1 MRDSLLRLP
10 QLQKI
15 ISSTLTLLCVGFF
28 AVRAQDTEP
37 RLRATQPAHAF
48 AAQTQEPFSAPA
60 DTQSVLYR
68 GRMARRYAKTYNGTP
83 YWDSTGTAL
92 GRVMYNGRLYEEV
105 YVDVNA
111 CEQQL
116 CVRPKLTYAP
126 VNPVR
131 EELSWFTKGDRL
143 FVNMVYQGY
152 EEASEGFYEVL
163 FDGTSTLIYRVDK
176 FLTTEPGDHN
186 GKSIGYYDDDYN
198 TEFLSFYRI
207 EEAFYLLRYGQMI
220 RFHGAK
226 GLVRL
231 YPEKKKELKRFI
243 RQSGMN
249 LSNMPRVEKVLSV
262 MRRAESGSG
271 KDGPFTASLIEWRP
285 IEGDA
290 YSPSGEPSV
299 FASKY
304 KAPLSAKLPEGWF
317 EERKKPGED
326 IASQETVE
334 AMYQNKIY
342 EIGDRKLRRGN
353 TARVSGTVTDVA
365 NGEPLQDVV
374 VFDALTE
381 TYVRSN
387 SKGQYTITLP
397 IGENVL
403 NFSEMT
409 KEDLRLKVVI
419 NSSGSLDVAMNEKIT
434 QLHEA
439 MISAESRAAHRTTK
453 MGVQKVSMKTIN
465 KIPSAFGEG
474 DVLKAVL
481 TLPGVE
487 TVGEA
492 SSGFNVRGGSSDQN
506 LILFNEGT
514 IYNPSH
520 LFGVFSA
527 FNPDVVENVE
537 LYKSSI
543 PAEYGG
549 RISSVLDITGKE
561 GSREKIKGSL
571 GIGVLTSHGAIEG
584 PIGKKTTFV
593 AGLRTTYSD
602 WILDQ
607 IPESSGYSNGSAGFT
622 DANLSL
628 THRLDASNTLQLF
641 GYWSHD
647 RFAFTADTTFYY
659 ENLNV
664 AAKWKHEGEGGNS
677 FDLSA
682 GYDRYS
688 NTLKDYVNATEA
700 YKLKTVINQAFIRA
714 RFNSVI
720 GNHGLSY
727 GLDMTAYALEGGH
740 LRPYGEESLVL
751 VDDLD
756 TEYALQPSVY
766 AGDVWRLADK
776 LSLDYGIR
784 LSSFLAVDPESQFYL
799 APEFRLSGKYSFNP
813 NLSVK
818 AGVNT
823 MRQYIHLVSNTTA
836 ISPMDT
842 WKLSDPDIKPTDGWQ
857 VAGGVYWTVAGGRVD
872 LSAEGYWKNTRNYL
886 DYKSG
891 ATLTMNENLAEDLV
905 RTRGKAYGVELMA
918 HKTVGKLNGWLSYTY
933 SRSYLKEMEDR
944 GLSTIN
950 GGDWYRASYD
960 QPHVV
965 KLSGNYAFTRR
976 YSISFNLNYSTGRPI
991 TVPVGYFSY
1000 GGGYRLAYSDRNSYR
1015 IPDYFRLDLALNVDP
1030 GHYLKQFTHTSFTI
1044 GCYNV
1049 TGRKNTYSVFY
1060 TTDSGRSLK
1069 GYKVSVFASQ
1079 IPYLNINILF

>member
-1 MRDSLLRLP
+1 MKNSPLRSRLP
-10 QLQKI
+10 QIPLFLLLLIACLAAAPTSQAAIHATSPAPSRPSIADTTKPV
-15 ISSTLTLLCVGFF
+15 ST
-28 AVRAQDTEP
+28 
-37 RLRATQPAHAF
+37 
-48 AAQTQEPFSAPA
+48 PA
-60 DTQSVLYR
+60 DTSAVLFR
-68 GRMARRYAKTYNGTP
+68 GRMARRYAKIYNGTP
-83 YWDSTGTAL
+83 YWDTTGFAL

-111 CEQQL
+111 TEQEL
-116 CVRPKLTYAP
+116 CVRSKPGYAA

-131 EELSWFTKGDRL
+131 EEVSWFTKGDRL
-143 FVNMVYQGY
+143 FVNMAYQGY
-152 EEASEGFYEVL
+152 EDAAAGYYEVL
-163 FDGTSTLIYRVDK
+163 HDGGSTLLHRVDK
-176 FLTTEPGDHN
+176 AQTIEPGEHN
-186 GKSIGYYDDDYN
+186 GKSIGYYDDNYN
-198 TEFLSFYRI
+198 IEFIEYYRQM
-207 EEAFYLLRYGQMI
+207 ESFYLLRDGRMI
-220 RFHGAK
+220 RFRGMS
-226 GLVRL
+226 GLAQL
-231 YPEKKKELKRFI
+231 YPEKKRELKKFI
-243 RQSGMN
+243 RQSG
-249 LSNMPRVEKVLSV
+249 LKISNAPRVEKIAAV
-262 MRRAESGSG
+262 MRRAEGGSG
-271 KDGPFTASLIEWRP
+271 KDGRLTASLVDWKP
-285 IEGDA
+285 IDGDE
-290 YSPSGEPSV
+290 YSSSGMPSV

-304 KAPLSAKLPEGWF
+304 KQPVSGKLPEGWF
-317 EERKKPGED
+317 EERRRHD
-326 IASQETVE
+326 DDASSQETVE

-342 EIGDRKLRRGN
+342 EIGDPKLRRGSRA
-353 TARVSGTVTDVA
+353 TITGTITDAA
-365 NGEPLQDVV
+365 NGQPLQDAV
-374 VFDALTE
+374 VFDANTE
-381 TYVRSN
+381 TYVRSDA
-387 SKGQYTITLP
+387 KGRYSITLP
-397 IGENVL
+397 FGENEL
-403 NFSEMT
+403 HFSEMT
-409 KEDLRLKVVI
+409 KEELKLKVVV
-419 NSSGSLDVAMNEKIT
+419 NSSGSLDVSMNERIT
-434 QLHEA
+434 QLNEA

-453 MGVQKVSMKTIN
+453 MGVQRVSMKTIS

-527 FNPDVVENVE
+527 FNPDVVESVE

-543 PAEYGG
+543 PAEFGG

-593 AGLRTTYSD
+593 AGVRTTYSD

-622 DANLSL
+622 DVNLGI
-628 THRLDASNTLQLF
+628 THRLNASNTVQLF

-659 ENLNV
+659 ENLNI
-664 AAKWKHEGEGGNS
+664 AAKWRHEGNGGHS

-700 YKLKTVINQAFIRA
+700 YKLKTIINQVFLRA
-714 RFNSVI
+714 RFKYET
-720 GNHGLSY
+720 GNHSIGY
-727 GLDMTAYALEGGH
+727 GLDMTAYALEGGRM
-740 LRPYGEESLVL
+740 RPYGEESLVL
-751 VDDLD
+751 SKNLD
-756 TEYALQPSVY
+756 TEYALQPAFYLS
-766 AGDVWRLADK
+766 DVWQLTDEF
-776 LSLDYGIR
+776 SLDYGVR
-784 LSSFLAVDPESQFYL
+784 LATFLAIQPDTKFYVN
-799 APEFRLSGKYSFNP
+799 PEFRLSGKYSFNS

-823 MRQYIHLVSNTTA
+823 MSQNIHLVSNTTS

-842 WKLSDPDIKPTDGWQ
+842 WKLSDPDIKPTTGWQ
-857 VAGGVYWTVAGGRVD
+857 GAGGIYWTVAGGKLD
-872 LSAEGYWKNTRNYL
+872 LSVEAYWKNTRNYL

-891 ATLTMNENLAEDLV
+891 ATLAMNENLADDLV
-905 RTRGKAYGVELMA
+905 RTRGKAYGIELMA
-918 HKTVGKLNGWLSYTY
+918 HKTVGKLSGWLSYTY
-933 SRSYLKEMEDR
+933 SRSFLKEMEDR

-960 QPHVV
+960 KPHDV
-965 KLSGNYAFTRR
+965 KLSGNYALTRR
-976 YSISFNLNYSTGRPI
+976 YSFSFNLNYSTGRPV
-991 TVPVGYFSY
+991 TVPVGYFNY

-1015 IPDYFRLDLALNVDP
+1015 IPDYFRLDLAVNIDP
-1030 GHYLKQFTHTSFTI
+1030 GHYLRQLTHTSLTI

-1049 TGRKNTYSVFY
+1049 TGRKNTYSVYY
-1060 TTDSGRSLK
+1060 TTDEGRSLK

-1079 IPYLNINILF
+1079 IPYINLNILF